1 MTYLPPIIQRYFKAL
16 ESGFRAGLKQF
27 RRVRTQQRTAA
38 RFGDDPFA
46 S

>member
-1 MTYLPPIIQRYFKAL
+1 MSYLPPVIQRYFKAL
-16 ESGFRAGLKQF
+16 ESGFRAGLKQY
-27 RRVRTQQRTAA
+27 RRMRSMQRTAA

>member
-1 MTYLPPIIQRYFKAL
+1 MSYLPPVLQRWFKAID
-16 ESGFRAGLKQF
+16 SANRSWLKQY
-27 RRVRTQQRTAA
+27 RRMRSMQRTAA